1 MKSKNN
7 IVVSGLK
14 IVSLIPLIIYP
25 FIVFANLMS
34 LAGHRTGNESFSLI
48 LSSYA
53 FLIFS
58 LMYPLTLTLT
68 YSLIFNRDKKIFI
81 AFLPIIHLIISV
93 LLYILWMNAK

>member
-1 MKSKNN
+1 MKSKNK
-7 IVVSGLK
+7 IMVCGLK
-14 IVSLIPLIIYP
+14 IVSIIPLIIYP
-25 FIVFANLMS
+25 FILFVNIMS
-34 LAGHRTGNESFSLI
+34 LAGHRTGNETFSLI

-58 LMYPLTLTLT
+58 LMYPLTLT